1 METIQTNPPP
11 NKTKTKKDPTHSG
24 KKKEKQLY
32 ITMLQ
37 STKSQAPENWSNIVI
52 KILIFCNLQV
62 EWSSSWMEKD

>member
-1 METIQTNPPP
+1 MITNGDNPNQHPPP
-11 NKTKTKKDPTHSG
+11 TTKQKQKKDPTHSG

-62 EWSSSWMEKD
+62 E